1 MGGGLLNLISKGSED
16 IILTGNPDIS
26 FFKHVY
32 KKYSNYGSQ
41 YFRIDYTGLRSLSY
55 KNDTV
60 IEIGP
65 GKGALTFPLINHL
78 EKIHVIE
85 IDRDLISLL
94 QKKNNKK
101 ISIHESDALVFNFD
115 QFKQNIRIVGNLP
128 YNISS
133 PLLFHLLNYRDNI
146 IDMTFM
152 LQKEVVDRIVA
163 TPGNKVFGRISVI
176 MQAFFDTEL
185 MFVVP
190 KESFNPQPKI
200 ESAILYLKTKS
211 KPLVKNSKPL
221 EEIVKIAFS
230 QRRKTLK
237 NCLKSVL
244 DQSQTDI
251 DLSQRAEMLSVENF
265 VTLMNDYEKQ
275 N

>member
-1 MGGGLLNLISKGSED
+1 MRHQPRKRFGQNFLVDHRIINQIIS
-16 IILTGNPDIS
+16 TIS
-26 FFKHVY
+26 P
-32 KKYSNYGSQ
+32 
-41 YFRIDYTGLRSLSY
+41 
-55 KNDTV
+55 KNDDSI

-65 GKGALTFPLINHL
+65 GKGAITFPIIEYLDHL
-78 EKIHVIE
+78 SVIE
-85 IDRDLISLL
+85 IDRDLVSMLKSKEQEKLTIF
-94 QKKNNKK
+94 QT
-101 ISIHESDALVFNFD
+101 DALTFD
-115 QFKQNIRIVGNLP
+115 FSQISNKLRVIGNLP

-133 PLLFHLLNYRDNI
+133 PLLFHLLDYRKQI

-163 TPGNKVFGRISVI
+163 PPGSKTYGRLSVM
-176 MQAFFDTEL
+176 MQAFYEVEL

-190 KESFNPQPKI
+190 KESFEPQPKI
-200 ESAILYLKTKS
+200 ESAILYLKTREQ
-211 KPLVKNSKPL
+211 PLVKNSKPL
-221 EEIVKIAFS
+221 EEIVKLAFS

-244 DQSQTDI
+244 NQSQTEI
-251 DLSQRAEMLSVENF
+251 DLSQRAEMLSTENF

>member
-1 MGGGLLNLISKGSED
+1 MEN
-16 IILTGNPDIS
+16 
-26 FFKHVY
+26 
-32 KKYSNYGSQ
+32 
-41 YFRIDYTGLRSLSY
+41 
-55 KNDTV
+55 
-60 IEIGP
+60 
-65 GKGALTFPLINHL
+65 
-78 EKIHVIE
+78 IHVIE
-85 IDRDLISLL
+85 IDRDLIALL
-94 QKKNNKK
+94 QKKNNIK
-101 ISIHESDALVFNFD
+101 ITIHESDALVFNFD
-115 QFKQNIRIVGNLP
+115 QFKQKVRIVGNLP

-163 TPGNKVFGRISVI
+163 PPGSKVYGRISVI
-176 MQAFFDTEL
+176 MQTFFDTEL

-190 KESFNPQPKI
+190 KESFDPQPKI
-200 ESAILYLKTKS
+200 ESAILYLKTK
-211 KPLVKNSKPL
+211 KQPLVQNSKPL

-244 DQSQTDI
+244 NQSQTDI

>member
-1 MGGGLLNLISKGSED
+1 MPHKPRKRFGQNFLVDQQIINQIVSTISPK
-16 IILTGNPDIS
+16 
-26 FFKHVY
+26 
-32 KKYSNYGSQ
+32 
-41 YFRIDYTGLRSLSY
+41 
-55 KNDTV
+55 KNDHI

-65 GKGALTFPLINHL
+65 GKGAITFPLIDYL
-78 EKIHVIE
+78 ESIHVIE
-85 IDRDLISLL
+85 IDRDLIALL
-94 QKKNNKK
+94 QKKNNLK
-101 ISIHESDALVFNFD
+101 ITIHESDALVFNFD
-115 QFKQNIRIVGNLP
+115 QFKQKVRIVGNLP

-163 TPGNKVFGRISVI
+163 PPGSRVYGRISVI
-176 MQAFFDTEL
+176 MQTFFDTEL

-190 KESFNPQPKI
+190 KESFDPQPKI
-200 ESAILYLKTKS
+200 ESAILYLKTKK
-211 KPLVKNSKPL
+211 KPLVQNSKPL

-237 NCLKSVL
+237 NCLKLVL
-244 DQSQTDI
+244 NQSQTDI

>member
-1 MGGGLLNLISKGSED
+1 MAHKARKRFGQNFLVDQQVINQIVSTIAPKRMDS
-16 IILTGNPDIS
+16 I
-26 FFKHVY
+26 
-32 KKYSNYGSQ
+32 
-41 YFRIDYTGLRSLSY
+41 
-55 KNDTV
+55 

-65 GKGALTFPLINHL
+65 GKGALTFPLIDHL
-78 EKIHVIE
+78 DHIHVIE

-94 QKKNNKK
+94 QKMSNKK
-101 ISIHESDALVFNFD
+101 ITTHESDALVFNFD
-115 QFKQNIRIVGNLP
+115 QFTKNIRIVGNLP

-133 PLLFHLLNYRDNI
+133 PLLFHLLNYRDSI

-163 TPGNKVFGRISVI
+163 APGSKVYGRTSVI
-176 MQAFFDTEL
+176 IQAFFDTEL

-190 KESFNPQPKI
+190 KESFDPQPKI

-211 KPLVKNSKPL
+211 EPLVQNSKPL

-244 DQSQTDI
+244 NQSQTDI

>member
-1 MGGGLLNLISKGSED
+1 MSHKPRKRFGQNFLID
-16 IILTGNPDIS
+16 QQIINQIIS
-26 FFKHVY
+26 TISPK
-32 KKYSNYGSQ
+32 
-41 YFRIDYTGLRSLSY
+41 
-55 KNDTV
+55 KNDNI

-65 GKGALTFPLINHL
+65 GKGSLTFPLIDHL
-78 EKIHVIE
+78 ENIHVIE
-85 IDRDLISLL
+85 IDRDLIALL
-94 QKKNNKK
+94 QKKNNIK
-101 ISIHESDALVFNFD
+101 INIHESDALVFNFN
-115 QFKQNIRIVGNLP
+115 QFKQKIRIVGNLP

-163 TPGNKVFGRISVI
+163 PPGSKVYGRISVI

-190 KESFNPQPKI
+190 KESFDPQPKI
-200 ESAILYLKTKS
+200 ESAILYLKTKKQS
-211 KPLVKNSKPL
+211 LVQNSKPL

-244 DQSQTDI
+244 NQSQTDI

>member
-1 MGGGLLNLISKGSED
+1 MAHKPRKRFGQNFLVDEQVINQIVSTISPK
-16 IILTGNPDIS
+16 
-26 FFKHVY
+26 
-32 KKYSNYGSQ
+32 
-41 YFRIDYTGLRSLSY
+41 RSD
-55 KNDTV
+55 NV

-163 TPGNKVFGRISVI
+163 PPGSKVYGRISVI

-211 KPLVKNSKPL
+211 KPLVQNSKPL

-265 VTLMNDYEKQ
+265 ITLMNDYEKQ